1 MRRPLILALAGLALV
16 FGVVGAPGVAG
27 ADPGPAVSASLDK
40 PVVHPGE
47 TVTVTAVFT
56 NPETVPVT
64 FAYLGVDRVGWFSS
78 PDVRYA
84 FTGCSGDVTWC
95 AVSEP
100 DARTAAA
107 HPTAAVAPGD
117 TRTVTFTFQV
127 LPDSACGEDQQ
138 LALLAYS
145 YRESSAGATSS
156 STYGFALTTDVEC

>member
-1 MRRPLILALAGLALV
+1 MRRSLILAASAVLLAL
-16 FGVVGAPGVAG
+16 GVLGAPAAAG
-27 ADPGPAVSASLDK
+27 ADPGPAVSASVDK
-40 PVVHPGE
+40 QVVQPGE
-47 TVTVTAVFT
+47 TVTLTAVFT

-64 FAYLGVDRVGWFSS
+64 FAYLGVDRIAWFSS
-78 PDVRYA
+78 PEVRYA

-117 TRTVTFTFQV
+117 TRTVTFTFQI
-127 LPDSACGEDQQ
+127 LPDSACGEYEQ

-156 STYGFALTTDVEC
+156 SHYGLDLTTDVEC